1 MSLFGWTGANEEDW
15 TLEQKVQAQMELLG
29 ASLDAHPLELADGK
43 IKTAGAITVLEAVE
57 RVGRRV
63 TVAGMR
69 QTSHRSRTAKGDAM
83 LFLTLE
89 DLSGTLDAILFP
101 DAYRIAKNLVSSSA
115 PLLVTGTMEMDT
127 ERGEPYLR
135 VDRVGLVK

>member
-1 MSLFGWTGANEEDW
+1 L
-15 TLEQKVQAQMELLG
+15 V
-29 ASLDAHPLELADGK
+29 ADK
-43 IKTAGAITVLEAVE
+43 IKIAGAITILEAVE

-63 TVAGMR
+63 TVAGVR

-89 DLSGTLDAILFP
+89 DLTGTLDAILFP
-101 DAYRIAKNLVSSSA
+101 DAYRNAKSLVSSSA
-115 PLLVTGTMEMDT
+115 PLLVSGVMEMDA

-135 VDRVGLVK
+135 IEKVGLLK